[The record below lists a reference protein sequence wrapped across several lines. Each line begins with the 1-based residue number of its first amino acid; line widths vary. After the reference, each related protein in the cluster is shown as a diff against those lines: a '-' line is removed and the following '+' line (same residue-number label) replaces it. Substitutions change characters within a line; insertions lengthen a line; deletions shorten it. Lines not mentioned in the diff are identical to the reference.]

1 MNYIKKLNPGN
12 LKNPLKTQLV
22 NFIWGIDGWCYI
34 PELKIRQ
41 KYTETKY
48 FMEEWN
54 GIIPMPC
61 HHEKIEWSLYSQKP
75 RIWKEG
81 NDVFYI
87 I

>member
-1 MNYIKKLNPGN
+1 MNYIRKINFN
-12 LKNPLKTQLV
+12 LKNPLKTQVV
-22 NFIWGIDGWCYI
+22 NFIWGNDGWCYI

-61 HHEKIEWSLYSQKP
+61 HHEKLNGP
-75 RIWKEG
+75 
-81 NDVFYI
+81 YI
-87 I
+87 HKNLEFGKKVMMYFILLN